1 MLFRGEVMK
10 LRSDSLFFQTLNSI
24 AEGGSGD
31 CPVLRPASKKLTKTQ
46 VSANRAYFNIPTDK
60 SAHTEYNSDI
70 FCTNFSNENSVS
82 MNKAY
87 SMNSLSNDS
96 AIQNSRNQFYK
107 PWSVWINGHPT
118 VDNNKLDV
126 GLKKMYL
133 GLHKEEKKSV
143 ALSVMS
149 IIYSS
154 NNSRDNSVKKI
165 DQEPEN
171 MATPQKIALKPTQA
185 SPVGNL
191 LPVPSM
197 VSISPCTDEE
207 TVENE
212 SFWKSLWCDAQSENP
227 ETPEDQRISRPKSGV
242 ATARSFFK
250 ENTFLTVTPATCTST
265 FIPAGLRSLS
275 VPASQ
280 EELALEDFT
289 SKGKKLPRALKGLYK
304 QIQDTSVRNVIKNIG
319 ATLMPDKVSV
329 MNGFGSAMT
338 TLMRGSIKPTVESK
352 CNSKP
357 GFLSV
362 SPGALTANKSRTS
375 GSNVKGEI
383 SRKVDRR

>member
-1 MLFRGEVMK
+1 MSFRGEVMK

-31 CPVLRPASKKLTKTQ
+31 CPVLRPAAKKPTKTQ
-46 VSANRAYFNIPTDK
+46 VSANKANFNIPTNK
-60 SAHTEYNSDI
+60 SAHTEYHSDI
-70 FCTNFSNENSVS
+70 CCTDFSNENSVS

-87 SMNSLSNDS
+87 SMNSVSNDS
-96 AIQNSRNQFYK
+96 AIQNSRNQLYK

-126 GLKKMYL
+126 GLKQMYL

-143 ALSVMS
+143 TLSVMS
-149 IIYSS
+149 IIDSS
-154 NNSRDNSVKKI
+154 KNSRENSVNKI
-165 DQEPEN
+165 DQEPKN
-171 MATPQKIALKPTQA
+171 MDTPQIIAPKPTQA
-185 SPVGNL
+185 SPVGNM

-197 VSISPCTDEE
+197 VSISHCTDEE
-207 TVENE
+207 TVQND
-212 SFWKSLWCDAQSENP
+212 SFWKSLWCDTQSENP
-227 ETPEDQRISRPKSGV
+227 ETPEDQRTSRPKSGV

-250 ENTFLTVTPATCTST
+250 ENTFLTVTPANCTST
-265 FIPAGLRSLS
+265 SIPAGLRSLS
-275 VPASQ
+275 VPACQ

-319 ATLMPDKVSV
+319 TTLMPDKVSG
-329 MNGFGSAMT
+329 MKGFGSAMT
-338 TLMRGSIKPTVESK
+338 NLMRGSIKFTVESK
-352 CNSKP
+352 CDSKP

-362 SPGALTANKSRTS
+362 SPGALTADKSRTS
-375 GSNVKGEI
+375 GSNVEGEL
-383 SRKVDRR
+383 SRKVDVR